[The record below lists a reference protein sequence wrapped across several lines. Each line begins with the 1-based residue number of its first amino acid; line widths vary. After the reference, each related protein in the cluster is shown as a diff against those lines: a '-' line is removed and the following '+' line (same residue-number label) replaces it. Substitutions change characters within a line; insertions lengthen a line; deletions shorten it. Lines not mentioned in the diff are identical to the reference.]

1 MPSDFQSYR
10 KAEYDFLSML
20 RKNGFTVYAIH
31 LPGGY
36 FIWDDPDGKI
46 VHFSVQ
52 ECPQISF
59 GIWFDKQDEHVTG
72 SFFAQFDCI
81 IDKFKPSASLYC
93 CKIGDA
99 DEVLRILSFLRDH
112 REQAFCWDYYG
123 MHPDTTPEETAK
135 QKYQEFLA
143 EQQAERDHRTK
154 WDTILLD
161 FANTHILPLYPGSEL
176 EEIGYKCIPS
186 WRIKVPLSEP
196 FESCGF
202 YDLFDPE
209 SEIDRQVQQ
218 EMNSLLQAEQN
229 ENASRFSW
237 SCPYDSCILVTNTIP
252 KP

>member
-99 DEVLRILSFLRDH
+99 VKLANRAEDAKDFIADYFSDNCSSEAEARACYAHALCCRD
-112 REQAFCWDYYG
+112 DI
-123 MHPDTTPEETAK
+123 TIAK
-135 QKYQEFLA
+135 QFIDNHDCNVSDNAQ
-143 EQQAERDHRTK
+143 
-154 WDTILLD
+154 
-161 FANTHILPLYPGSEL
+161 
-176 EEIGYKCIPS
+176 
-186 WRIKVPLSEP
+186 
-196 FESCGF
+196 FEAIVRNF
-202 YDLFDPE
+202 Y
-209 SEIDRQVQQ
+209 R
-218 EMNSLLQAEQN
+218 N
-229 ENASRFSW
+229 R
-237 SCPYDSCILVTNTIP
+237 
-252 KP
+252 K